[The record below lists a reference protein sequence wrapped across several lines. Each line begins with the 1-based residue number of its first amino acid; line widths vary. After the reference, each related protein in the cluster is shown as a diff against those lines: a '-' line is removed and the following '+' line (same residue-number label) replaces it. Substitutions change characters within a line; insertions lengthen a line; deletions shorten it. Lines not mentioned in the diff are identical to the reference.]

1 MTGVDASGNGG
12 MTLST
17 LNLGRGY
24 YRTLNESRN
33 ILKCHQQKACIGG
46 VEASDYCERA
56 TKEYVR
62 RSVKAPRAFSIQFP
76 TMKCDSPKCQVQ

>member
-46 VEASDYCERA
+46 VEASDYSRYQGVCE
-56 TKEYVR
+56 TVR
-62 RSVKAPRAFSIQFP
+62 QGASCLFYPISDDEVR
-76 TMKCDSPKCQVQ
+76 